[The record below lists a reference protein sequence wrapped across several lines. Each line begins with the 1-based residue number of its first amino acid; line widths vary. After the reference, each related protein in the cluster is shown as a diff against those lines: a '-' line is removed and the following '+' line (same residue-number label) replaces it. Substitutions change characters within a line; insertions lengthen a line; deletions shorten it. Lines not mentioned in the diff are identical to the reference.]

1 MVTFGQPNPALE
13 KVIRTLASSDSKRV
27 KFVRHPLNAMD
38 NRGFDQAD
46 VLTCLRQGKVYGP
59 EVQNNQLRA
68 NEVHRGTRIRVAIG
82 GLDAVNGDWDQL
94 MEVIV
99 VTVME
104 AT

>member
-1 MVTFGQPNPALE
+1 MATFGQPNPALE
-13 KVIRTLASSDSKRV
+13 KVIRALASANTKNV
-27 KFVRHPLNAMD
+27 KFVRHALNAMD

-68 NEVHRGTRIRVAIG
+68 NVVHRGTHIRVAIG
-82 GLDAVNGDWDQL
+82 GLDAVNSDWGQL

-104 AT
+104 AR